1 MPALLDRLG
10 LRTPALR
17 AWALYDVGM
26 AAVFTILVA
35 AVFPIYFARAAAANL
50 PPETASAR
58 FSLGSAIALLLAVVL
73 SPLLGAIADARPLK
87 KRILALS
94 VGVGA
99 LASAALGLAG
109 RGDWAFALF
118 AFGVVNVAVNG
129 SQVVY
134 DALLPH
140 IARPDE
146 LDRASTAAYGVH
158 YLGGGL
164 VLLAALFVIQ
174 HPAAVGLGAVSARD
188 GTLPTRLVFVGVA
201 VWWAL
206 FAVPLMRRVPE
217 PPAAPRPP
225 GTPEPSLGEAAAGA
239 FAAIA
244 RTVRT
249 LRQLPNTGRFLLGFI
264 LYNDGVNTII
274 RLAAV
279 YGAELKL
286 RDSALIGAFAMVQ
299 FVGIPFAFA
308 FGALADRIGAKRA
321 VLAAIAVY
329 VVISAVAYGM
339 QTERDFF
346 LLAALVATV
355 QGGAQALSRSLY
367 ASLTPASRSGEFF
380 ALFSVFSR
388 FGGLIGQVAF
398 FAITT
403 LTGSSRLGILSV
415 VVLFAAGGTLLARVD
430 LAGGR
435 ADARA
440 LDEASRR
447 TALAEPAAA

>member
-1 MPALLDRLG
+1 MPPLLARLG

-17 AWALYDVGM
+17 AWALYDV
-26 AAVFTILVA
+26 ANSAVFTVIIA
-35 AVFPIYFARAAAANL
+35 AVFPIYFAKVAGAGL
-50 PPETASAR
+50 PSGVASAR
-58 FSLGSAIALLLAVVL
+58 YSAGGAAALLLAVLL

-87 KRILALS
+87 KRVLAIC

-99 LASAALGLAG
+99 AATAALGLVGHGA
-109 RGDWAFALF
+109 WALALL
-118 AFGVVNVAVNG
+118 AFGVLNVMVNA

-140 IARPDE
+140 IAEPEE
-146 LDRASTAAYGVH
+146 LDRASAAAYGVG

-164 VLLAALFVIQ
+164 ALAFSLFAIQ
-174 HPAAVGLGAVSARD
+174 HPERVGLGALAAAD
-188 GTLPTRLVFVGVA
+188 GTLPTRLAFVGVA
-201 VWWAL
+201 LWWVV
-206 FAVPLMRRVPE
+206 FTVPLLRRVPE
-217 PPAAPRPP
+217 PPPAPRPP
-225 GTPEPSLGEAAAGA
+225 GTPEPSLGAAAAGA
-239 FAAIA
+239 FATLA

-249 LRQLPNTGRFLLGFI
+249 LRRLPDTGRFLLAFI
-264 LYNDGVNTII
+264 LYNDGINTII

-286 RDSALIGAFAMVQ
+286 RDSALIGAIVMVQ

-308 FGALADRIGAKRA
+308 FGALADKVGAKRA
-321 VLAAIAVY
+321 VLGAIAVY
-329 VVISAVAYGM
+329 GVISAIAYGM
-339 QTERDFF
+339 KTERDFY

-398 FAITT
+398 FVITS

-415 VVLFAAGGTLLARVD
+415 VLLFAAGGTLLARVD
-430 LAGGR
+430 LARGR

-440 LDEASRR
+440 LDDASRAGER
-447 TALAEPAAA
+447 AAA

>member
-1 MPALLDRLG
+1 MTSLLARIG

-26 AAVFTILVA
+26 AAVFTIIVT
-35 AVFPIYFARAAAANL
+35 AVFPIYFAKAAAATL
-50 PPETASAR
+50 PPAVASAR
-58 FSLGSAIALLLAVVL
+58 FSLGSAIALLLAVVI
-73 SPLLGAIADARPLK
+73 SPLLGAVADARPIK
-87 KRILALS
+87 KRVLVLS

-99 LASAALGLAG
+99 IATAAMGLAG

-118 AFGVVNVAVNG
+118 AFGVLNVAVNG
-129 SQVVY
+129 SHVVY
-134 DALLPH
+134 DAILPH
-140 IARPDE
+140 IANPAE

-158 YLGGGL
+158 YLGGGI

-174 HPAAVGLGAVSARD
+174 NPAAVGLGALAARD

-201 VWWAL
+201 IWWAL
-206 FAVPLMRRVPE
+206 FTVPLIRRVPE
-217 PPAAPRPP
+217 PPSAPRPP
-225 GTPEPSLGEAAAGA
+225 GVPAPSVSQAAAGA
-239 FAAIA
+239 FATLA

-249 LRQLPNTGRFLLGFI
+249 LRALPNTGRFLLGFI
-264 LYNDGVNTII
+264 FYNDGINTII

-286 RDSALIGAFAMVQ
+286 RDSALIAAIVMVQ

-308 FGALADRIGAKRA
+308 FGALADRVGAKRA
-321 VLAAIAVY
+321 VLGAIAVY
-329 VVISAVAYGM
+329 GVISAIAYGM
-339 QTERDFF
+339 KTERDFY

-355 QGGAQALSRSLY
+355 QGGAQALSRSMY
-367 ASLTPASRSGEFF
+367 ASMTPASRSGEFF

-398 FAITT
+398 FVITS

-415 VVLFAAGGTLLARVD
+415 VALFAAGGTLLARVN
-430 LAGGR
+430 LVQGR
-435 ADARA
+435 SDART
-440 LDEASRR
+440 LDAASLVV
-447 TALAEPAAA
+447 AG

>member
-1 MPALLDRLG
+1 MTALLARLG

-26 AAVFTILVA
+26 AAVFTILIT
-35 AVFPIYFARAAAANL
+35 AVFPIYFAKAAAATL
-50 PPETASAR
+50 PPNVASAR
-58 FSLGSAIALLLAVVL
+58 FSLGSAVALLLAVVV

-87 KRILALS
+87 KRVLVLS

-99 LASAALGLAG
+99 LATAALGLAG

-118 AFGVVNVAVNG
+118 AFGVLNVAVNG

-134 DALLPH
+134 DAILPH
-140 IARPDE
+140 IARRDE

-164 VLLAALFVIQ
+164 ILLVALFVIQ
-174 HPAAVGLGAVSARD
+174 NPAAVGLGAVAARD
-188 GTLPTRLVFVGVA
+188 GTVPTRLVFVGVA

-206 FAVPLMRRVPE
+206 FTIPLVRRVPE

-225 GTPEPSLGEAAAGA
+225 GTPEPSLGQAAAGA
-239 FAAIA
+239 FASLA

-249 LRQLPNTGRFLLGFI
+249 LRALPNTGRFLLGFI
-264 LYNDGVNTII
+264 FYNDGVNTII
-274 RLAAV
+274 RLATV

-286 RDSALIGAFAMVQ
+286 RDSALITAIVMVQ

-308 FGALADRIGAKRA
+308 FGALADRVGAKRA
-321 VLAAIAVY
+321 VLGAIGVY
-329 VVISAVAYGM
+329 VVISGIAYGM
-339 QTERDFF
+339 KTERDFF

-398 FAITT
+398 FVITT

-415 VVLFAAGGTLLARVD
+415 VALFVAGGALLARVKLD
-430 LAGGR
+430 QGR

-440 LDEASRR
+440 LDAS
-447 TALAEPAAA
+447 LAGVAAAA